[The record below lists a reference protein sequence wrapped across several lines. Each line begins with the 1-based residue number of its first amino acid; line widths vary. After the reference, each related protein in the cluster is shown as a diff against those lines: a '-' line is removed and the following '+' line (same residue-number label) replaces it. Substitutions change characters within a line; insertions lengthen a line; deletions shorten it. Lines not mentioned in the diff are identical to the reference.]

1 MKTSDIL
8 SKLDH
13 TLLKPNASWED
24 YQKLLDEHMKYKT
37 ASACL
42 PPDLVA
48 RAVAYCQI
56 NGRICTVVGF
66 PNGYNTREVKIYE
79 ARQALE
85 DGVVEIDM
93 VINNI
98 DVKNLD
104 YKKILEEIKA
114 VRKLSSETILKVI
127 VETDYLNKAEKKKLC
142 LLVQEAGADYIKTST
157 GFAGSGASLEDVSL
171 FLETAPDLKVKAS
184 GGISSLEEALAF
196 LEAGADRLGAS
207 SLVRA
212 IEEEEG
218 NERL

>member
-1 MKTSDIL
+1 
-8 SKLDH
+8 
-13 TLLKPNASWED
+13 
-24 YQKLLDEHMKYKT
+24 
-37 ASACL
+37 
-42 PPDLVA
+42 
-48 RAVAYCQI
+48 
-56 NGRICTVVGF
+56 
-66 PNGYNTREVKIYE
+66 
-79 ARQALE
+79 
-85 DGVVEIDM
+85 M